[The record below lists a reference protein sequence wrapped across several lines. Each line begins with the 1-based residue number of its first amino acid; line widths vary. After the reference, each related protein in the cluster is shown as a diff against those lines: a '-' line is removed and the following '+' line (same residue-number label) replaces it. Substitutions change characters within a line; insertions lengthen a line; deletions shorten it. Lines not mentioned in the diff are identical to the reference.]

1 MARWLSFFAE
11 YNFTVEYKPGRLNV
25 VADARSRRPDFEP
38 VVKPNS
44 EAVTVAVMTSSVPST
59 TLHDAVRRAYAQDGE
74 IVELLTHLSQPSR
87 ESLKRLSSAYRSA
100 SDRYTTR
107 NDLMYYTAVTGDTP
121 RVVIPDDNDLLLRIM
136 FEYHDAPTGGHRG
149 REKTYLTV
157 SRDFYW
163 SRRYQFVRKYIRACE
178 VCQRVKSS
186 PSLRAPLQPLPV
198 PAECW
203 ESISMDF
210 VFGLPKDA
218 RGNTGILVFVDRFS
232 KMVHLVAVPESTTAS
247 GCACVFIDTIFR
259 LHGLPRELVS
269 DRDPRFTSDFWRS
282 VFKSLGTRLKMST
295 SDHPESD
302 GQTERANRVLEEIL
316 RGYVHSFKSWSEFL
330 PMVEF
335 AINNSVHAST
345 THTPFYVNG
354 LRHPRVPTLLECNS
368 EVIAFDADIDNIDIE
383 EDDASESE
391 EALTEENTDV
401 AAVHSQRTEANEP
414 ADEFILARETVVRF
428 VQDSIAEAVDKQK
441 QNADKNGRADT
452 LLFNKGDLVLLST
465 VNLPKHV
472 VTNVSS
478 SKLLPKCIGPF
489 RVLHRLGNA
498 YTIEL
503 PRKMRTHPTFYV
515 GRLKPHHQYAASS
528 DEERPCSQ
536 ASRREPCAPD
546 GGHQQGSEEQL
557 SHPETDQ
564 QSHELPLARHEEMS
578 EISRSQAEQRQTQL
592 DASRQCPPF
601 GDACPAHVQDRR
613 VTLALRDQRSSREH
627 TLPHDRVESVFP
639 PPPPP
644 FKDSRG
650 GQRYLVEQ
658 LLNHRDVNGRRTSYL
673 VRWRGYPPSW
683 DTWEP
688 RFQLMVDV
696 LGLVEQYDAAHPV
709 PQKDRR

>member
-25 VADARSRRPDFEP
+25 VADALSRRPDFET
-38 VVKPNS
+38 VAKPNS
-44 EAVTVAVMTSSVPST
+44 ETVTVAVMTSSVPST
-59 TLHDAVRRAYAQDGE
+59 TLYDDVRRAYAQD
-74 IVELLTHLSQPSR
+74 
-87 ESLKRLSSAYRSA
+87 
-100 SDRYTTR
+100 
-107 NDLMYYTAVTGDTP
+107 AVSGDTP
-121 RVVIPDDNDLLLRIM
+121 RVVIPDDIDLRLRIM
-136 FEYHDAPTGGHRG
+136 FEYHDAPIGGHRG

-163 SRRYQFVRKYIRACE
+163 PRQYQFVRKYVRACE

-232 KMVHLVAVPESTTAS
+232 KMVHLVAVPETITAS

-269 DRDPRFTSDFWRS
+269 DRDPRFTADFWRS

-368 EVIAFDADIDNIDIE
+368 GLRGEGLARAKTDLVHAHHALTKEVIAFDADIDNIDIE
-383 EDDASESE
+383 EDDASESAE
-391 EALTEENTDV
+391 ALTEDNDPSESAEALTEEKVVV
-401 AAVHSQRTEANEP
+401 AAVRSQHTEANESS
-414 ADEFILARETVVRF
+414 DEFILARETVVRF

-441 QNADKNGRADT
+441 SKT
-452 LLFNKGDLVLLST
+452 LTRMEGQTLFYLIK
-465 VNLPKHV
+465 
-472 VTNVSS
+472 VT
-478 SKLLPKCIGPF
+478 
-489 RVLHRLGNA
+489 
-498 YTIEL
+498 
-503 PRKMRTHPTFYV
+503 
-515 GRLKPHHQYAASS
+515 
-528 DEERPCSQ
+528 
-536 ASRREPCAPD
+536 
-546 GGHQQGSEEQL
+546 
-557 SHPETDQ
+557 
-564 QSHELPLARHEEMS
+564 
-578 EISRSQAEQRQTQL
+578 
-592 DASRQCPPF
+592 
-601 GDACPAHVQDRR
+601 
-613 VTLALRDQRSSREH
+613 
-627 TLPHDRVESVFP
+627 
-639 PPPPP
+639 
-644 FKDSRG
+644 
-650 GQRYLVEQ
+650 
-658 LLNHRDVNGRRTSYL
+658 
-673 VRWRGYPPSW
+673 
-683 DTWEP
+683 
-688 RFQLMVDV
+688 
-696 LGLVEQYDAAHPV
+696 
-709 PQKDRR
+709 